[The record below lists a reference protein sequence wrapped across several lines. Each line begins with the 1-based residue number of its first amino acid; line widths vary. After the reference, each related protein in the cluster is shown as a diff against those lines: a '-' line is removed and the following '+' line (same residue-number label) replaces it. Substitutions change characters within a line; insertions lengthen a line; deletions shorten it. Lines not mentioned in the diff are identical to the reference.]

1 MIAPVNPDCRDDKHR
16 ACGGDAWDFDTDQ
29 PADCSC
35 PCHNRPPHRGGN
47 LVTALIDLPLTPMPT
62 LGRMAQAL
70 MDLAADTWVDG
81 VSPVGTNGVRF
92 IADLF
97 NPPATPTARLERTAT
112 RALEDG
118 LRGARRDTV
127 HVLRDVRDVA
137 SLVERETR
145 LYLYA
150 RLDPGVTEADVL
162 AVGQHAFELAEHG
175 RLTRDDAV
183 ALAIAAL
190 RGWNERQALA
200 AGGAR

>member
-1 MIAPVNPDCRDDKHR
+1 M
-16 ACGGDAWDFDTDQ
+16 TT
-29 PADCSC
+29 
-35 PCHNRPPHRGGN
+35 
-47 LVTALIDLPLTPMPT
+47 LTDLPLTPPPT
-62 LGRMAQAL
+62 LDRTFQGL
-70 MDLAADTWVDG
+70 MDIFADVWHDG
-81 VSPVGTNGVRF
+81 VSPAAVNASRVIT
-92 IADLF
+92 DLF
-97 NPPATPTARLERTAT
+97 RQPASPTALLEL
-112 RALEDG
+112 RAARELEDG

-127 HVLRDVRDVA
+127 HVLRDVRRVA

-162 AVGQHAFELAEHG
+162 AVGQHAFELAARG

>member
-1 MIAPVNPDCRDDKHR
+1 MTVL
-16 ACGGDAWDFDTDQ
+16 T
-29 PADCSC
+29 
-35 PCHNRPPHRGGN
+35 
-47 LVTALIDLPLTPMPT
+47 DLPLTPTPT
-62 LGRMAQAL
+62 LDRAFQAL
-70 MDLAADTWVDG
+70 ADVFTDVWHDGLAPAG
-81 VSPVGTNGVRF
+81 VNAARVIT
-92 IADLF
+92 DLF
-97 NPPATPTARLERTAT
+97 HQPASPTALLELRAT

-118 LRGARRDTV
+118 IRGARRDTV
-127 HVLRDVRDVA
+127 HVLRGVRQVA

-162 AVGQHAFELAEHG
+162 AVGQHAFELAEHD

>member
-1 MIAPVNPDCRDDKHR
+1 M
-16 ACGGDAWDFDTDQ
+16 
-29 PADCSC
+29 
-35 PCHNRPPHRGGN
+35 
-47 LVTALIDLPLTPMPT
+47 TALTDLPLTPTPT
-62 LGRMAQAL
+62 LDRAFQGL
-70 MDLAADTWVDG
+70 MDVLADAWHDG
-81 VSPVGTNGVRF
+81 LAPAGVNAARV
-92 IADLF
+92 ITDLF
-97 NPPATPTARLERTAT
+97 RQPASPTALLELRAT

-127 HVLRDVRDVA
+127 HVLRGVRQVA

-162 AVGQHAFELAEHG
+162 AVGQHAFELAQNG

-200 AGGAR
+200 AGDAR

>member
-1 MIAPVNPDCRDDKHR
+1 M
-16 ACGGDAWDFDTDQ
+16 
-29 PADCSC
+29 
-35 PCHNRPPHRGGN
+35 
-47 LVTALIDLPLTPMPT
+47 TALTDLPLTPTPT
-62 LGRMAQAL
+62 LSRTFQAF
-70 MDLAADTWVDG
+70 MDVLTDVWHDG
-81 VSPVGTNGVRF
+81 VAPAGVNAARVF
-92 IADLF
+92 ADLF
-97 NPPATPTARLERTAT
+97 HQPASPTELLELRAT

-127 HVLRDVRDVA
+127 HVLRDVRQVA

-150 RLDPGVTEADVL
+150 RLDPCVTEADVL

-175 RLTRDDAV
+175 RLTRDEAV